1 MSSPPTAMAD
11 KKESKEKPTDPN
23 LRYRYI
29 GFEVFPEEKKPFFAS
44 DEEKKRYVSRLE
56 EKKKSD
62 EREFSLLF
70 VSSFNKIERVILFI
84 AALALVAGPVMPWF
98 FLPTPQGNEVLFGFN
113 LLLTLTAQAGAVFS
127 ASPLAGVGLVLIL
140 LNVILASLGGVLL
153 FAALFKKGSDPAN
166 PYSRTKKLLG
176 LHLIPLLGYLLILG
190 LSIAGFTLPGSSL
203 PIFKE
208 GFNIFDVFSGAG
220 WGFWAVL
227 VAHLLP
233 TVKSADL

>member
-1 MSSPPTAMAD
+1 MAD
-11 KKESKEKPTDPN
+11 KKESKEERADPN

-29 GFEVFPEEKKPFFAS
+29 GFEVFPEQKKPFFAS
-44 DEEKKRYVSRLE
+44 EEEKKRHLSRLE

-70 VSSFNKIERVILFI
+70 VSSFNRVERVVLFI
-84 AALALVAGPVMPWF
+84 AAMALAASPVLPWF
-98 FLPTPQGNEVLFGFN
+98 FLPAPQGNEMFFGFN
-113 LLLTLTAQAGAVFS
+113 LLLTLVAQVGPVFA
-127 ASPLAGVGLVLIL
+127 ASPLAGVGAVLVL
-140 LNVILASLGGVLL
+140 LNLVLAPLGGVLL
-153 FAALFKKGSDPAN
+153 FAALFSKGSNPAN

-176 LHLIPLLGYLLILG
+176 LHFIPFLGYLLIFG
-190 LSIAGFTLPGSSL
+190 LSAAGLTLPGSSL
-203 PIFKE
+203 PFFRE

-233 TVKSADL
+233 AVKSADL